1 MFPLL
6 GNTASLLKTPVR
18 VVGIDLGTTN
28 STVAEITF
36 AGSEATP
43 PIRCINVDQV
53 TTQGRYTHVG
63 CLQGWRRKSK

>member
-6 GNTASLLKTPVR
+6 GNTALLLKTRVR

-36 AGSEATP
+36 DGGETTP
-43 PIRCINVDQV
+43 SIRCINVD
-53 TTQGRYTHVG
+53 
-63 CLQGWRRKSK
+63 